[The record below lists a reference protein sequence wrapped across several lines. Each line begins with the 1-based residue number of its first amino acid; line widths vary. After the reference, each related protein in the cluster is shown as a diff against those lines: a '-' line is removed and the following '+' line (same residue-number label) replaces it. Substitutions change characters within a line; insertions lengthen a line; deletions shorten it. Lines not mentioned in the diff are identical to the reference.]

1 MTYKSSLADIF
12 EMKFEKTA
20 NQYELVSTAFPELS
34 KAQKDDYE
42 NVRKEYAHRLKT
54 ISDSFRE
61 TEWIYKFESKIP
73 NGIIYAFITKPVP
86 VDYFNTE
93 NNDMLYSFDMITEV
107 IDDTS
112 VNYQLNKCD
121 RCGFSY
127 TGDGHKVE
135 GSYLICDDC
144 YEELFN

>member
-61 TEWIYKFESKIP
+61 TEWIYIFESKIP
-73 NGIIYAFITKPVP
+73 NLYPPTLFKERDFVLLQFLIREL
-86 VDYFNTE
+86 TE
-93 NNDMLYSFDMITEV
+93 CGTCIK
-107 IDDTS
+107 ID
-112 VNYQLNKCD
+112 L
-121 RCGFSY
+121 SY
-127 TGDGHKVE
+127 KAV
-135 GSYLICDDC
+135 C
-144 YEELFN
+144 FP